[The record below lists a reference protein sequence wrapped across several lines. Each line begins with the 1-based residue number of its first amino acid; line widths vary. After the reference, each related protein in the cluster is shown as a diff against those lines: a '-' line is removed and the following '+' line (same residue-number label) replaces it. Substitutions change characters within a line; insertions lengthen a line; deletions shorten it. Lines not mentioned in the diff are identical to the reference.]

1 MELLLDSLLL
11 FDLFQRITKSTASYY
26 WRLHNAHWALS
37 IQFKLVRRKP
47 FPDLCFSKDPISYLG
62 LFVCGWFND
71 RRQSILH
78 FFFIPRQTVTFGYP
92 RFSPHFPFP
101 PLQWIILHDFSPRYN
116 RQKNSISSILS
127 SFGFETTCDYRQRVM
142 FDKKEKI
149 CSLVFDVQRT
159 TVARKE
165 QRIKTS
171 NSNVIED
178 LLVDDDFSSKW
189 WLFEIAQC
197 TWRN

>member
-11 FDLFQRITKSTASYY
+11 FDLFRRITKGTASYY

-78 FFFIPRQTVTFGYP
+78 FFLSQDKRSLLV
-92 RFSPHFPFP
+92 
-101 PLQWIILHDFSPRYN
+101 ILDFSPTSLFLLFCESFTMIFLHL
-116 RQKNSISSILS
+116 QQTKELHLLNSLK
-127 SFGFETTCDYRQRVM
+127 FWLGN
-142 FDKKEKI
+142 
-149 CSLVFDVQRT
+149 SLWLQTKSDVWRKRENMWFTFRRT
-159 TVARKE
+159 TQRLQERDKE
-165 QRIKTS
+165 SRLQTRM
-171 NSNVIED
+171 
-178 LLVDDDFSSKW
+178 
-189 WLFEIAQC
+189 
-197 TWRN
+197 